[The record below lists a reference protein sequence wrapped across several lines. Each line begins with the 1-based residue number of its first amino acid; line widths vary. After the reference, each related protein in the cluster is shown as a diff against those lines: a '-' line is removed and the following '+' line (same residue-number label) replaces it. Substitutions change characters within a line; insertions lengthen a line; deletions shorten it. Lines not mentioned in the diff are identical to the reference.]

1 MLVETLKIGA
11 VNDSTCSQASYK
23 RGAGQKVIGFSFYG
37 NPNSTKSKERKYFQ
51 GIMENLSLLP
61 IHYPGW
67 VIRVYYDLEKVKIAL
82 AIDLQKKHNVWLSID
97 CSRKI
102 EIFYSEI

>member
-1 MLVETLKIGA
+1 MRIDECGCDRDMLVETLKIGA

-67 VIRVYYDLEKVKIAL
+67 VIRVYYDLEKVKIA
-82 AIDLQKKHNVWLSID
+82 S
-97 CSRKI
+97 
-102 EIFYSEI
+102 Y